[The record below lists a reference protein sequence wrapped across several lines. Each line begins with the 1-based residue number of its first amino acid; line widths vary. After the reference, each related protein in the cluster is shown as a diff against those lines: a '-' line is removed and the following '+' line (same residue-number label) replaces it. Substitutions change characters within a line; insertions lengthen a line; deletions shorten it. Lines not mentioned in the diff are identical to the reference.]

1 MRIHPVFGYRS
12 SVNVCMVG
20 YCHGGSH
27 LISMLEALAAQ
38 SRKGPAWPQGSPP
51 TGNVGYW

>member
-27 LISMLEALAAQ
+27 LISMLEAPAAQ
-38 SRKGPAWPQGSPP
+38 AVPP

>member
-38 SRKGPAWPQGSPP
+38 SRKGPHGRRAVHKQGM
-51 TGNVGYW
+51 